1 VLSIELIDEKI
12 LKPVYEYLKECGE
25 DFKIMVLPDHPT
37 PLRIRTHTMTP
48 VPFFIYSSAAQLDGV
63 ANFNEFSAEA
73 QENYIA
79 DGYTLMD
86 ILVK

>member
-1 VLSIELIDEKI
+1 
-12 LKPVYEYLKECGE
+12 
-25 DFKIMVLPDHPT
+25 MVLPDHPT

-48 VPFFIYSSAAQLDGV
+48 VPFFIYSS
-63 ANFNEFSAEA
+63 NNEQNGTEGFDEFTAEA
-73 QENYIA
+73 TGNYIP